1 MSDPREAITGHLTAH
16 GVRLDA
22 VGRSTADL
30 SEILS
35 GMDYAAVLGMIP
47 ARDAAIL
54 LAMYAADQMEER
66 KVRSWWLA
74 ECIEHATAKGWK
86 RPRARMVEALAYASI
101 EEHMG
106 YGTRCG
112 TCQGTKERIVNN
124 LPITCPVCE
133 GAGFL
138 TYSPAIYADRIGI
151 TLLEWDRTWRT
162 RVDWCR
168 RRLFQWEQGA
178 AEMFWDRLRDD
189 G

>member
-1 MSDPREAITGHLTAH
+1 MSDPREAITANLTAH

-35 GMDYAAVLGMIP
+35 SMDYAAVLGMIP
-47 ARDAAIL
+47 AKDAAML
-54 LAMYAADQMEER
+54 LAKYADDELEER
-66 KVRSWWLA
+66 KIRVWWRTELVDVGWV
-74 ECIEHATAKGWK
+74 KGWK
-86 RPRARMVEALAYASI
+86 GGWRLERMADSTMS
-101 EEHMG
+101 EHMG
-106 YGTRCG
+106 QDTRCMVCNGTR
-112 TCQGTKERIVNN
+112 ERIINK
-124 LPITCPVCE
+124 LPVVCPGCS

-138 TYSPAIYADRIGI
+138 QYTPEHLALEIGI
-151 TLLEWDRTWRT
+151 TMLEWDKAWRT

-178 AEMFWDRLRDD
+178 AELFWDRFRDD